1 MSRRGRLIG
10 LLVAALASAGLAV
23 PAVARTEATAPAV
36 RSGGTPAGVPRAL
49 GAAATGAKAVDSAG
63 GSLAVY
69 YSPPVLVRAGEAVQI
84 PVDVVCSTPSGAA
97 CDASLSLST

>member
-10 LLVAALASAGLAV
+10 LLVAAVASAGVAL

-36 RSGGTPAGVPRAL
+36 RSGGGSAGVPRAL

-69 YSPPVLVRAGEAVQI
+69 YSPPVLVRAGQAAPVI
-84 PVDVVCSTPSGAA
+84 PQVWIMPG
-97 CDASLSLST
+97 